1 MLRRYDEGDGYSED
15 DPFKRKKEFSELFKK
30 QMSMRKVI
38 TKKKKEIEKISSYSL
53 GKMYTLFLNVR
64 TASPECLCC
73 ASAHLYAIWSCSG
86 PVNAAFAKW
95 LPHVQ
100 WNFYNI

>member
-1 MLRRYDEGDGYSED
+1 MLRRYDEGEGYSED

-38 TKKKKEIEKISSYSL
+38 TTKKEIEKISSYSL
-53 GKMYTLFLNVR
+53 GKIYMLFLNVR

-73 ASAHLYAIWSCSG
+73 ASAHL
-86 PVNAAFAKW
+86 
-95 LPHVQ
+95 
-100 WNFYNI
+100 

>member
-38 TKKKKEIEKISSYSL
+38 TTKKEIEKISSYSL
-53 GKMYTLFLNVR
+53 GKIYTLFLNVR

-73 ASAHLYAIWSCSG
+73 ASAHL
-86 PVNAAFAKW
+86 
-95 LPHVQ
+95 
-100 WNFYNI
+100 

>member
-1 MLRRYDEGDGYSED
+1 MLRRYDEGEGYSED

-38 TKKKKEIEKISSYSL
+38 TTKKEIEKISSYSL
-53 GKMYTLFLNVR
+53 GKIYVISKCKDSISRVFVL
-64 TASPECLCC
+64 CLCT
-73 ASAHLYAIWSCSG
+73 SVSHLGLSG